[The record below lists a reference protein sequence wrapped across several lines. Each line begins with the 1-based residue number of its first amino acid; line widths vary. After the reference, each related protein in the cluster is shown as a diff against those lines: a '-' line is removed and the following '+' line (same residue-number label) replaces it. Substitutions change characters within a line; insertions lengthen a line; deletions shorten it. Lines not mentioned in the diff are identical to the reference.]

1 MAAAKPLPIVFALRL
16 DDGQLWERLFDK
28 MYADQIDSLSSKYR
42 IVRARKPDAAKRW
55 LANPENKPI
64 AILITDPGAVSN
76 VAILDLVKGYVQA
89 GGIAV
94 FMANFSS
101 FINLDDMD
109 KLWKHH
115 WGLDWKVGAY
125 HRTEV
130 HLNRATPSLSPNSL
144 EPSYSQK
151 AVFLEGVAPE
161 NALYLPSPQ
170 SRTQSLVFSPEP
182 VKQDQTPAAFIKRGD
197 GWLGYLG
204 DVNNE
209 AGTQKVV
216 MEICRFASY
225 IAGDI

>member
-1 MAAAKPLPIVFALRL
+1 MAAAKPLPIVFALCL
-16 DDGQLWERLFDK
+16 DEGQLWERLFDK

-64 AILITDPGAVSN
+64 AILIIDP
-76 VAILDLVKGYVQA
+76 A

-94 FMANFSS
+94 FMANFSG

-182 VKQDQTPAAFIKRGD
+182 VKQDQTPSAFIKRGD

-216 MEICRFASY
+216 MEICGFASY

>member
-1 MAAAKPLPIVFALRL
+1 MPAVKPLVFMLCL
-16 DDGQLWERLFDK
+16 DDEQPWEGLFDNI
-28 MYADQIDSLSSKYR
+28 YTDQIDSLSSKYR

-64 AILITDPGAVSN
+64 AVLITDPGVVQPSNAV
-76 VAILDLVKGYVQA
+76 VLDLVKAYVQA

-101 FINLDDMD
+101 FMRPEDMD
-109 KLWKHH
+109 KLWKDQ
-115 WGLDWKVGAY
+115 WGLNWKMAAY
-125 HRTEV
+125 HRTDL

-151 AVFLEGVAPE
+151 AVFLEGVSPE

-170 SRTQSLVFSPEP
+170 SRTQSLVFPAEP
-182 VKQDQTPAAFIKRGD
+182 VEQDQTPAAFIKRGN

-209 AGTQKVV
+209 RGTQKVV
-216 MEICRFASY
+216 LEICRFAAY
-225 IAGDI
+225 IAGDN